1 MLSEYI
7 ETSWAINYDFMMIEI
22 IAGVWATCF
31 LVSLPITFW
40 NVRSVVQKAQSPQFK
55 TLNSNLSKI
64 GLYWSVSSES
74 FQPLNERHAKDDV
87 RKAMR
92 SYMLIGGLGIF
103 SVIGLLLLIAVSLS
117 MHFLVSRTAQRVF
130 ESELTKNPN
139 LDTHATQELVASFS

>member
-1 MLSEYI
+1 
-7 ETSWAINYDFMMIEI
+7 MIEI

-31 LVSLPITFW
+31 LISLPITFW
-40 NVRSVVQKAQSPQFK
+40 NVRSVVQKAKSPQFK
-55 TLNSNLSKI
+55 TLNLNLAKV
-64 GLYWSVSSES
+64 GMFWSLSSDG
-74 FQPLNERHAKDDV
+74 FQPLGERNAKDDT

-117 MHFLVSRTAQRVF
+117 MHLLVNRTAQRVF

-139 LDTHATQELVASFS
+139 LDAQATQALVASFS